1 LDWFLM
7 SDAELWQR
15 MLPLAT
21 GAAVSPLVLLGQ
33 LAQLSGAGGR
43 LVALRRSL
51 GYLLGALAV
60 VVIWTLAAGWIAHRL
75 PSRQPGADPVAAA
88 VQLLLALALA
98 ALALQTLRR
107 PLAAATPVPPCRD
120 GTTGLWAALLQ
131 GLGLMAVNVT
141 SLVLFLPAAQL
152 VGRSAQPWSERLA
165 AWLALDLIT
174 LLPVWLP
181 PLLLLLSGPVG
192 ARLLDRFGR
201 WVSRHRRAI
210 DAAVAAGFALL
221 LAVRGLQDL

>member
-1 LDWFLM
+1 M
-7 SDAELWQR
+7 SDVDLWQR
-15 MLPLAT
+15 MLPLAI

-33 LAQLSGAGGR
+33 LAQLSGPGGR
-43 LVALRRSL
+43 ALALRRSL

-60 VVIWTLAAGWIAHRL
+60 VLIWTLAAGWIAHRL
-75 PSRQPGADPVAAA
+75 PTREPGADPVAAA

-107 PLAAATPVPPCRD
+107 PLAEAPPGRSGRD
-120 GTTGLWAALLQ
+120 NGTTGLWAPLLQ

-201 WVSRHRRAI
+201 WVNRHRRAI

>member
-1 LDWFLM
+1 MRDV
-7 SDAELWQR
+7 ELWQR
-15 MLPLAT
+15 MLPLAI

-33 LAQLSGAGGR
+33 LAQLSGSGGR
-43 LVALRRSL
+43 ALTLRRSL
-51 GYLLGALAV
+51 GYLLGTLAV
-60 VVIWTLAAGWIAHRL
+60 VLIWTLAAGWIAHRL
-75 PSRQPGADPVAAA
+75 PTHQPGADPVAAA
-88 VQLLLALALA
+88 VQLLLSLALA
-98 ALALQTLRR
+98 ALALQTWRR
-107 PLAAATPVPPCRD
+107 PLEEVPPGRP
-120 GTTGLWAALLQ
+120 GQAATTGLLAPLLQ

-152 VGRSAQPWSERLA
+152 VGRSAQAWSVRLA
-165 AWLALDLIT
+165 AWIALDLIT

-201 WVSRHRRAI
+201 WVNRHRRAI

>member
-1 LDWFLM
+1 
-7 SDAELWQR
+7 
-15 MLPLAT
+15 
-21 GAAVSPLVLLGQ
+21 
-33 LAQLSGAGGR
+33 
-43 LVALRRSL
+43 
-51 GYLLGALAV
+51 V

-141 SLVLFLPAAQL
+141 SLVLFLPAAQV

-201 WVSRHRRAI
+201 WVNRHRRAI

>member
-1 LDWFLM
+1 MRDV
-7 SDAELWQR
+7 ELWQR
-15 MLPLAT
+15 MVPLAI

-33 LAQLSGAGGR
+33 LAQLSGPGGQR
-43 LVALRRSL
+43 LALRRSL

-60 VVIWTLAAGWIAHRL
+60 VLAWTVAAGWIARRL
-75 PSRQPGADPVAAA
+75 PPHQLGADPVAAA
-88 VQLLLALALA
+88 VQLLLALALV

-107 PLAAATPVPPCRD
+107 PLAEAAPGPPGRD
-120 GTTGLWAALLQ
+120 GATTGLLAPLLQ

-152 VGRSAQPWSERLA
+152 VGRSAQPWSMRLA
-165 AWLALDLIT
+165 AWIALDGIT

-192 ARLLDRFGR
+192 ARLLDRFGH